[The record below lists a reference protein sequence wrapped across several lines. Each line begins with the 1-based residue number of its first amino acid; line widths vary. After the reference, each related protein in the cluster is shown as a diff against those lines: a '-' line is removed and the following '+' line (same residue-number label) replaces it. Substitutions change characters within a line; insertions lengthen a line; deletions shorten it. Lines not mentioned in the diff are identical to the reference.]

1 MDKDCPTLIISKPP
15 ENGRKMR
22 KINRFDD
29 PFAILSLLQAPFKS
43 PGKEAEFPFIDS
55 QSVNSENRPVHQG
68 RSQPERKS
76 VKKITDK
83 NGRTIAYEND
93 VSNYRK
99 EIRSGSNSLLG

>member
-55 QSVNSENRPVHQG
+55 QSVNSENRPVHG
-68 RSQPERKS
+68 FLQPLRRPIKF
-76 VKKITDK
+76 IC
-83 NGRTIAYEND
+83 
-93 VSNYRK
+93 
-99 EIRSGSNSLLG
+99 LL

>member
-1 MDKDCPTLIISKPP
+1 MDKDCPTLFISKPP

-55 QSVNSENRPVHQG
+55 QSVKSENRPVHRIARG
-68 RSQPERKS
+68 WFGGFLSADWGVRSSEWGTWSGNRRLS
-76 VKKITDK
+76 WRGMAVKED
-83 NGRTIAYEND
+83 
-93 VSNYRK
+93 
-99 EIRSGSNSLLG
+99 

>member
-55 QSVNSENRPVHQG
+55 QSVKSENRPVH
-68 RSQPERKS
+68 
-76 VKKITDK
+76 
-83 NGRTIAYEND
+83 RTCSSHHGLPCTRQRLDCGEFTAALFRNANRLQLFSKLSCNCI
-93 VSNYRK
+93 
-99 EIRSGSNSLLG
+99 